1 MKILGFF
8 LKIILK
14 LIALPVLLVL
24 GLVCLLAKIAF
35 ELSSFFIGALILY
48 IIGCSIYCVFQS
60 LWLQLALLVGIGLA
74 IYAALF
80 LFVVFQEIGESIKGN
95 LRDFIFSYSHIID
108 DDRRLNAER
117 MEAAF
122 YSGRRATPEPV
133 QPAATESSADD
144 KELLL
149 KLLQNPEM
157 AALLKSLAKT
167 L

>member
-1 MKILGFF
+1 MRVLGFF

-60 LWLQLALLVGIGLA
+60 LWLQLAFLVGIGLA

-95 LRDFIFSYSHIID
+95 LRDFIFS
-108 DDRRLNAER
+108 
-117 MEAAF
+117 
-122 YSGRRATPEPV
+122 
-133 QPAATESSADD
+133 
-144 KELLL
+144 
-149 KLLQNPEM
+149 
-157 AALLKSLAKT
+157 
-167 L
+167 

>member
-1 MKILGFF
+1 MAENAAAVHIDIIVLSAARRYNKNRKECVTVRILGFF

-24 GLVCLLAKIAF
+24 GIVCLLAKIAF

-95 LRDFIFSYSHIID
+95 LRDFIFHKKICCK
-108 DDRRLNAER
+108 
-117 MEAAF
+117 AA
-122 YSGRRATPEPV
+122 
-133 QPAATESSADD
+133 
-144 KELLL
+144 
-149 KLLQNPEM
+149 
-157 AALLKSLAKT
+157 
-167 L
+167 

>member
-1 MKILGFF
+1 MAENAAAVHIDIIVLSAARRYNKNRKECVTVRILGFF

-24 GLVCLLAKIAF
+24 GIVCLLAKIAF

-60 LWLQLALLVGIGLA
+60 LWLQLAFLVGIGLA

-95 LRDFIFSYSHIID
+95 LRDFIFS
-108 DDRRLNAER
+108 
-117 MEAAF
+117 
-122 YSGRRATPEPV
+122 
-133 QPAATESSADD
+133 
-144 KELLL
+144 
-149 KLLQNPEM
+149 
-157 AALLKSLAKT
+157 
-167 L
+167 